1 VSCGPSLHWLPL
13 ANVNPL
19 HPIEYLYIGGNALSG
34 TVLTELGILTNLVEF
49 YIVSNSISGTIPS
62 MIGALKS
69 LGMCSF
75 GVAPPCYSVGT
86 LRRF

>member
-1 VSCGPSLHWLPL
+1 VSLIHFDPL
-13 ANVNPL
+13 LRRFSSKPPAF
-19 HPIEYLYIGGNALSG
+19 A
-34 TVLTELGILTNLVEF
+34 VEF